1 MVRLIVI
8 LSLCLFGAM
17 YFIPAGDGAS
27 EAAEVAQ
34 AEGLPSEIK
43 VASLDAEP
51 PVFLAPAPEA
61 EAPNVEAAAAK
72 AFPPAKRVAK
82 MTSAPIAP
90 EMLAIGKSDAPAGYV
105 SKTAAKKI
113 AQVQASGDDVW
124 YVTGSRVNMRS
135 GPSTAN
141 GVLASLTRGSAAEMI
156 ALEANGWARIRD
168 LTTGQTGYMSAKFL
182 SRSAP

>member
-8 LSLCLFGAM
+8 LCLCLFGAM
-17 YFIPAGDGAS
+17 YFIPSGDGAI

-34 AEGLPSEIK
+34 AEGLPTEIK
-43 VASLDAEP
+43 VASLETERPLLLAAAPVEP
-51 PVFLAPAPEA
+51 NPD
-61 EAPNVEAAAAK
+61 VEAAAAK

-82 MTSAPIAP
+82 MTSAPIEP

-105 SKTAAKKI
+105 SKTAAQTI
-113 AQVQASGDDVW
+113 AQAQASGDVW

-141 GVLASLTRGSAAEMI
+141 GVIVSLGRGAATEMI

-168 LTTGQTGYMSAKFL
+168 LNSGQTGYMSSKFL